1 MAGNSP
7 TSRSLENIRE
17 RGYQTWIVEYWNSFS
32 RKRVDLF
39 GIFDILAVGN
49 GETLAV
55 QTTSRSN
62 MSSRIKKIAASDYIA
77 GCREAG
83 WRIEVHGWA
92 KNAKSNR
99 WELKVTD
106 VS

>member
-1 MAGNSP
+1 MAGTSP
-7 TSRSLENIRE
+7 TGRSLANIRE
-17 RGYQTWIVEYWNSFS
+17 RGYQPWVVEYWNAFS

-55 QTTSRSN
+55 QTTSGSN
-62 MSSRIKKIAASDYIA
+62 VSARVKKIAASEYIA
-77 GCREAG
+77 CCREAG
-83 WRIEVHGWA
+83 WRVEVHGWR
-92 KNAKSNR
+92 KSARNR
-99 WELKVTD
+99 WVLRIVD

>member
-1 MAGNSP
+1 MASTSP
-7 TSRSLENIRE
+7 TGRSLANIRE
-17 RGYQTWIVEYWNSFS
+17 RGYKPWVVEYWNAFS

-55 QTTSRSN
+55 QTTSGSN
-62 MSSRIKKIAASDYIA
+62 VSARVKKIAASEYI
-77 GCREAG
+77 GFCRDSG
-83 WRIEVHGWA
+83 WRIEVHGWRLNT
-92 KNAKSNR
+92 KKR
-99 WELKVTD
+99 WVLRIVD

>member
-7 TSRSLENIRE
+7 TSRSLAQIRE
-17 RGYQTWIVEYWNSFS
+17 RGYQTWIVEYWNNFS

-55 QTTSRSN
+55 QTTSRTN
-62 MSSRIKKIAASDYIA
+62 MSARAKKIADSEYIGA
-77 GCREAG
+77 CREAG
-83 WRIEVHGWA
+83 WRIEIHGWF
-92 KNAKSNR
+92 KNEKTRR
-99 WELKVTD
+99 WEVKVLD
-106 VS
+106 IS